1 MVRFH
6 HTTRGGYRSVEGEAR
21 FHVPGTCTFEL
32 QARIQGDSTLD
43 MPTDGLG
50 SDEEGPV
57 PAKSKTTRAADN
69 RVSYTN
75 IKRADVVAELQE
87 LESDHAD
94 RIWRVYGMSC
104 QKVLA
109 RKTGIA
115 QPNIC

>member
-57 PAKSKTTRAADN
+57 PAKSKTTRGADN